1 MGSSATSNIEKE
13 NENEQTFITERF
25 GTETKGKAFGNP
37 DIKFTLI
44 TADVLDPI
52 ETTNIEKENS
62 LGRGT
67 SLLKTGLQLATIA
80 GVSIGAAS

>member
-1 MGSSATSNIEKE
+1 M
-13 NENEQTFITERF
+13 
-25 GTETKGKAFGNP
+25 
-37 DIKFTLI
+37 
-44 TADVLDPI
+44 LDPI